1 MFPLLLYLETQSY
14 IQVVCLIALA
24 VVRLQHNNKIFAK
37 YFVSAHSSSKNVAKQ
52 EACITAC
59 HYMIENYMNEIEQI
73 DDEEELWNNEPDT
86 YQSEDEGLDDPSLVP
101 TD

>member
-1 MFPLLLYLETQSY
+1 
-14 IQVVCLIALA
+14 
-24 VVRLQHNNKIFAK
+24 
-37 YFVSAHSSSKNVAKQ
+37 
-52 EACITAC
+52 
-59 HYMIENYMNEIEQI
+59 MIENYMNEIEQI